1 MATFREV
8 DDAYHGR
15 GAYEG
20 DARVKILVDMA
31 AAEWQLHERFLSLSR
46 KARYSSYADMA
57 DLYHDA
63 AMRHYDTWRTL
74 CMAIAVYIDP
84 RRPSDADDTV
94 IEYTSALDLHND
106 YDKEG

>member
-1 MATFREV
+1 MATFREI

-31 AAEWQLHERFLSLSR
+31 AAEWREHVRFWSLYR
-46 KARYSSYADMA
+46 KARRSNDADMTA
-57 DLYHDA
+57 IYDGA
-63 AMRHYDTWRTL
+63 AMRHYKAWRTM
-74 CMAIAVYIDP
+74 CTAISVCVNPDHY
-84 RRPSDADDTV
+84 SDADDTV